1 MEGAFIRS
9 ILRLLGVG
17 GALNKVKRYFYNL
30 FFPDSRLTRG

>member
-17 GALNKVKRYFYNL
+17 EAFIKFIYYFYN
-30 FFPDSRLTRG
+30 FFS